1 MILRSL
7 LFLPGNTPKML
18 EKGPFLEA
26 DALILDLEDAVS
38 PREKDAARVLV
49 RNALRTVDFRS
60 KDIIVRINAPGL
72 DSAWQEDIREI
83 VLPGL
88 TMIMI
93 PKAEDGEMIRQ
104 AAEKI
109 GATEKKRGIP
119 TGSIRLIPLIET
131 CRGIEHS
138 YEIATA
144 SRRIYGL
151 FLGAED
157 LTADMRCKRTREGSE
172 ILFARMALLNAARAA
187 GVEAFDTPFTDVND
201 LDGLLADAQRARAY
215 GYSGKA
221 SISPRHLEIINQVF
235 SPSAEEIQY
244 AREVVEAIE
253 AAEKSSKGVVAV
265 RGKMVDKPVVLRAR
279 QTLDLARQINGGWL

>member
-49 RNALRTVDFRS
+49 RNALRVVDFRG

-93 PKAEDGEMIRQ
+93 PKTEDGETIRQ
-104 AAEKI
+104 VAEKI
-109 GATEKKRGIP
+109 GTAEKERGIP
-119 TGSIRLIPLIET
+119 TGNIRLIPLIET
-131 CRGIEHS
+131 CRGIEHA

-144 SRRIYGL
+144 SQRIYGL

-201 LDGLLADAQRARAY
+201 LDGLQADAQQARGY

-253 AAEKSSKGVVAV
+253 AAEKSGKGVVAV
-265 RGKMVDKPVVLRAR
+265 RGQMVDKPVGLRAR

>member
-49 RNALRTVDFRS
+49 RNALRTVDFRA
-60 KDIIVRINAPGL
+60 KDIIVRINAPGS

-83 VLPGL
+83 VLPAL

-93 PKAEDGEMIRQ
+93 PKAEDGETIRQ
-104 AAEKI
+104 VDEKISSAEK
-109 GATEKKRGIP
+109 EQGIP
-119 TGSIRLIPLIET
+119 TGCIRLIPLIET
-131 CRGIEHS
+131 CRGIEHA

-144 SRRIYGL
+144 SQRIYGL

-201 LDGLLADAQRARAY
+201 LDGLQADAQRARAY

-235 SPSAEEIQY
+235 SPSEEEIQY

-253 AAEKSSKGVVAV
+253 AAEKSGKGVAAV

>member
-49 RNALRTVDFRS
+49 RNALQTVDFRG
-60 KDIIVRINAPGL
+60 KDIVVRINAPGVGSMWL
-72 DSAWQEDIREI
+72 QDIREI

-88 TMIMI
+88 AMVMI
-93 PKAEDGEMIRQ
+93 PKSEDGETIRQ
-104 AAEKI
+104 VDERI
-109 GATEKKRGIP
+109 GAMEKERGLP
-119 TGSIRLIPLIET
+119 AGSVRLIPLIET
-131 CRGIEHS
+131 CRGIEHA

-144 SRRIYGL
+144 SPRIYGL

-201 LDGLLADAQRARAY
+201 LDGLQADAQRARAY

-253 AAEKSSKGVVAV
+253 AAERSGKGVVAV

-279 QTLDLARQINGGWL
+279 QTLDLARQIDGGRL

>member
-1 MILRSL
+1 MNAEIFAALAQ
-7 LFLPGNTPKML
+7 L
-18 EKGPFLEA
+18 EKE
-26 DALILDLEDAVS
+26 
-38 PREKDAARVLV
+38 
-49 RNALRTVDFRS
+49 
-60 KDIIVRINAPGL
+60 
-72 DSAWQEDIREI
+72 
-83 VLPGL
+83 
-88 TMIMI
+88 
-93 PKAEDGEMIRQ
+93 
-104 AAEKI
+104 
-109 GATEKKRGIP
+109 RGIP

-131 CRGIEHS
+131 CRGIEHA

-144 SRRIYGL
+144 SQRIYGL

-201 LDGLLADAQRARAY
+201 LDGLQADAQRARAY

-235 SPSAEEIQY
+235 SPSEEEIQY

-253 AAEKSSKGVVAV
+253 AAEKSGKGVAAV

-279 QTLDLARQINGGWL
+279 QTLDLARQINGGRL

>member
-49 RNALRTVDFRS
+49 RNALRVVDFRG

-93 PKAEDGEMIRQ
+93 PKAEDGETIRQ
-104 AAEKI
+104 VAEKI
-109 GATEKKRGIP
+109 GTAEKERGIP
-119 TGSIRLIPLIET
+119 TGNIRLIPLIET
-131 CRGIEHS
+131 CRGIEHA
-138 YEIATA
+138 YEIATV

-172 ILFARMALLNAARAA
+172 ILFARMAILNAARAA

-201 LDGLLADAQRARAY
+201 LDGLLADAQRARVY

-253 AAEKSSKGVVAV
+253 AAEKSGKGVVAV